1 VLRTKGFSAHTGRRP
16 DHTRWSFEGV
26 LTVILPSHQLPSI
39 DFTSKT
45 VCYRL
50 TSPQV
55 KRFAT
60 HSRESNRR
68 DILADETSSLLS
80 TDTYVTSI
88 TDLKGNVDG
97 QSVYTDTSA
106 DTITIN
112 EKAPPRSSS
121 RVSGLASYLSSQRR
135 PQTQMNEVP
144 RFGRR
149 KAFFG

>member
-1 VLRTKGFSAHTGRRP
+1 
-16 DHTRWSFEGV
+16 
-26 LTVILPSHQLPSI
+26 
-39 DFTSKT
+39 

-50 TSPQV
+50 TSPQI

-60 HSRESNRR
+60 HSRASIRR
-68 DILADETSSLLS
+68 DILGVNADETSSLLS
-80 TDTYVTSI
+80 IDTYATSI
-88 TDLKGNVDG
+88 TDLKGNVDS

-106 DTITIN
+106 DTITVN

-121 RVSGLASYLSSQRR
+121 RVSALASYLSSQRR